1 MEFKSKEELLMFLKS
16 LRMIGFG
23 SQGTSYLNKK
33 TGEVYKIFNQ
43 FIEDFMDDKIKY
55 TKKELMKFSNIKNKT
70 FLWAL
75 DTISVKDEIVGY
87 INSFVNAKP
96 LYKINPLRIN
106 LNKFEKCIKNVQ
118 EDINILSDNSVLTY
132 DIMYNI
138 LYGSRFFVTDFDEFN
153 YSNLETKKLEQINN
167 RNFNYELYYFLI
179 DGYFDEFI
187 NDYDNLK
194 KLYQEKDDDILYFIN
209 LFRKYLSEYVGKEII
224 TLNDAP
230 KCLNKV
236 KKNMIY
242 QRDYIK

>member
-1 MEFKSKEELLMFLKS
+1 M
-16 LRMIGFG
+16 
-23 SQGTSYLNKK
+23 
-33 TGEVYKIFNQ
+33 
-43 FIEDFMDDKIKY
+43 
-55 TKKELMKFSNIKNKT
+55 
-70 FLWAL
+70 
-75 DTISVKDEIVGY
+75 GY

-106 LNKFEKCIKNVQ
+106 LKKFEKCIKNVQ
-118 EDINILSDNSVLTY
+118 KDIKILSDNSILTY

>member
-23 SQGTSYLNKK
+23 SQGTCYLNKK
-33 TGEVYKIFNQ
+33 TGKVYKIFNQ
-43 FIEDFMDDKIKY
+43 FIEDFMDDKIIY
-55 TKKELMKFSNIKNKT
+55 TKKELMKFSTIKNKT

>member
-1 MEFKSKEELLMFLKS
+1 MRLNSKEILLMLLEELKV
-16 LRMIGFG
+16 IGYG
-23 SQGTSYLNKK
+23 SQGVCYLNEK

-43 FIEDFMDDKIKY
+43 AIDDYPEDKIKY
-55 TKKELMKFSNIKNKT
+55 TKTELMKFSAIKNKT

-75 DTISVKDEIVGY
+75 DTIRVKDEIVGY
-87 INSFVNAKP
+87 INHFVNAKP

-118 EDINILSDNSVLTY
+118 KDIKILSDNRILTY

-153 YSNLETKKLEQINN
+153 YSNLEEKKLEQINN
-167 RNFNYELYYFLI
+167 INFNYELYYFLI

-194 KLYQEKDDDILYFIN
+194 KLYNEKDDDILYFIN
-209 LFRKYLSEYVGKEII
+209 IFRKYLSEYMDKEII
-224 TLNDAP
+224 YLKDAP

>member
-1 MEFKSKEELLMFLKS
+1 
-16 LRMIGFG
+16 
-23 SQGTSYLNKK
+23 
-33 TGEVYKIFNQ
+33 
-43 FIEDFMDDKIKY
+43 MDDKIIY
-55 TKKELMKFSNIKNKT
+55 TKKELMKFSTIKNKT

-106 LNKFEKCIKNVQ
+106 LKKFEKCIKNVQ
-118 EDINILSDNSVLTY
+118 KDIKILSDNSVLTY

>member
-1 MEFKSKEELLMFLKS
+1 
-16 LRMIGFG
+16 
-23 SQGTSYLNKK
+23 
-33 TGEVYKIFNQ
+33 
-43 FIEDFMDDKIKY
+43 
-55 TKKELMKFSNIKNKT
+55 
-70 FLWAL
+70 
-75 DTISVKDEIVGY
+75 
-87 INSFVNAKP
+87 
-96 LYKINPLRIN
+96 
-106 LNKFEKCIKNVQ
+106 
-118 EDINILSDNSVLTY
+118 
-132 DIMYNI
+132 MYNI